1 MSKSVW
7 CDTWSELSNAIME
20 AAAAGEPS
28 KVDALLEKLDGAL
41 LDRFDEIREEER
53 KRFAAHIDA
62 IAVSVA
68 AARLEVEN
76 V

>member
-1 MSKSVW
+1 MSKRLW
-7 CDTWSELSNAIME
+7 CDTWSELANAIME
-20 AAAAGEPS
+20 AAAEGEPS

-53 KRFAAHIDA
+53 KRFTAHIDA
-62 IAVSVA
+62 IAISVA